1 MAGEV
6 KNRLQIVL
14 IFQEVISFMLKSMYS
29 DQRVEAENL
38 RSAIDTAQAGIEMLK
53 RDLLEREAKRPN

>member
-29 DQRVEAENL
+29 DPRVEAENL
-38 RSAIDTAQAGIEMLK
+38 RSAIDTAQAGIELLK

>member
-1 MAGEV
+1 MHGEV